1 MIEIIIDLTDEP
13 NYTYDHVTQRPNQ
26 SFRRSWVSGM
36 RDLFLSIGAE
46 PDSSMFVIRFRPGK
60 AYPFLQLPMD
70 HLYNRVIDGDCLYG
84 RPIDVL
90 REQLLHA
97 PDPAEKFRF
106 GGVSFIC
113 CLVMSVNLAMF
124 LNDAATD
131 MAWGATAGFLAGFGW
146 VAMAIIVIALFECR
160 SGAYMFVNAGYMI
173 VAFVV
178 MGLIIGA
185 WR

>member
-1 MIEIIIDLTDEP
+1 MDMSTINWMAVFVAAIA
-13 NYTYDHVTQRPNQ
+13 N
-26 SFRRSWVSGM
+26 
-36 RDLFLSIGAE
+36 
-46 PDSSMFVIRFRPGK
+46 FVIGGLWYSPALPGK
-60 AYPFLQLPMD
+60 VWMRANGFTEESLKGGNMGL
-70 HLYNRVIDGDCLYG
+70 I
-84 RPIDVL
+84 
-90 REQLLHA
+90 
-97 PDPAEKFRF
+97 F
-106 GGVSFIC
+106 GVSFIC
-113 CLVMSVNLAMF
+113 CLVMSVNLATF

-146 VAMAIIVIALFECR
+146 VAMAIIVISLFERR